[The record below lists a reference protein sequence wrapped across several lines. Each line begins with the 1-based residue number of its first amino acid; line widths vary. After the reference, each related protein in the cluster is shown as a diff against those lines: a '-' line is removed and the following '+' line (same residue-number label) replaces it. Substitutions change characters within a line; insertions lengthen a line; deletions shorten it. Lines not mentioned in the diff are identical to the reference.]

1 MTISSY
7 SPAPSPEA
15 LLRLPAVLERF
26 PVSRSKWLQGV
37 KDGIY
42 PAAVT
47 ISPRCVAW
55 KSSAITALI
64 ASF

>member
-1 MTISSY
+1 MQFT
-7 SPAPSPEA
+7 SPAPAPES
-15 LLRLPAVLERF
+15 LLRLPAVLKRF

-42 PAAVT
+42 PAPVAIT
-47 ISPRCVAW
+47 PRCVAW
-55 KSSAITALI
+55 RESSISALI